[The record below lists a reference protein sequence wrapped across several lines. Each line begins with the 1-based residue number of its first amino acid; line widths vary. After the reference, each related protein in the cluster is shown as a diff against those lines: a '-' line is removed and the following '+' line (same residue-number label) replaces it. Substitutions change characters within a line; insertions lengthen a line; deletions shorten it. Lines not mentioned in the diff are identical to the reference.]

1 MISPLSVQ
9 RDFPVRICHTPSV
22 LRLFL
27 RGAWNRSDM
36 CACAFNWILC
46 EDQIV
51 RRFLSFSPFHYSSPN
66 VYLWVPVGPYVY
78 LVYSVYLVYLVYPV
92 CTYVYPVYLVYSV
105 YLVYLIYPVYLVPY
119 PKSFVLFCAKHHEY
133 TAAPGHIN
141 KIPLEYRLSLA
152 KTRLYIL
159 ILVSRTKY
167 PVRGYTLI

>member
-36 CACAFNWILC
+36 CACAFNRILC

-92 CTYVYPVYLVYSV
+92 YLIYPV
-105 YLVYLIYPVYLVPY
+105 YPVYLVPY
-119 PKSFVLFCAKHHEY
+119 PKSFVLFCAEHHEY

-141 KIPLEYRLSLA
+141 EIPLEYRLSLA